1 MTIGTASP
9 SPSVFVTPDK
19 IIAGAGCFARL
30 GEETGQLGMKALI
43 VCGKTALRR
52 SGKLDEAVAAIQDAG
67 VQVEVFDRVEPEPCL
82 DTVEAGRRECQE
94 LDINVI
100 VGIGGGSALD
110 VAKAIAA
117 LANSP
122 LSAKEHFDGTETP
135 DLGIPIVA
143 VPTTAGTGTEVT
155 VNSVL
160 SEHGT
165 QTKKSIRG
173 RSLLPKVAIVDPE
186 LLLSL
191 PRDLTANAGLDAL
204 TQAIEAFTSRNA
216 TPITDALAFD
226 AFRSLAAGLPRA
238 LEDGSDIEARSQTAF
253 GSLMAGMA
261 LANARLGVVHGLA
274 HPLGIRYHIPH
285 GLVCGA
291 LLPFAIRLNQDVA
304 AEKHG
309 RLSHVLGQPLLEF
322 VEQLLDQAGLTGAL
336 KRFDV
341 KPGDFDMLAERSLP
355 SGSLKAN
362 PKEVTKEDLIKM
374 LREATQ

>member
-1 MTIGTASP
+1 MNTALP
-9 SPSVFVTPDK
+9 KPSVFVTPHK
-19 IIAGAGCFARL
+19 IIAGAGCFAQL
-30 GEETGQLGMKALI
+30 GEETIQLGMKALL
-43 VCGKTALRR
+43 VCGQTALRA
-52 SGKLDEAVAAIQDAG
+52 SGKLDEAVASIQDAG
-67 VQVEVFDRVEPEPCL
+67 AQVEVLDRVEPEPSL
-82 DTVEAGRRECQE
+82 DTVEAGRRACQE
-94 LDINVI
+94 LDVNVV

-122 LSAKEHFDGTETP
+122 LSVKEHFDGTETP

-191 PRDLTANAGLDAL
+191 PRDLTANAGFDAL
-204 TQAIEAFTSRNA
+204 TQAIEAYTSRNA

-226 AFRSLAAGLPRA
+226 AFRSLAAGLPQA
-238 LEDGSDIEARSQTAF
+238 LDDGSDIGARSQTAF

-274 HPLGIRYHIPH
+274 HPLGIHYHIPH

-291 LLPFAIRLNQDVA
+291 LLPYAIRLNQEVA
-304 AEKHG
+304 REKHE
-309 RLSHVLGQPLLEF
+309 RLSYVLGRPLLEF
-322 VEQLLDQAGLTGAL
+322 VDELLEQAGLAGAL
-336 KRFDV
+336 TDFGI
-341 KPGDFDMLAERSLP
+341 KPDDFDMLAEKSLP

-362 PKEVTKEDLIKM
+362 PKEVTKEDLIGM
-374 LREATQ
+374 LEEATQ